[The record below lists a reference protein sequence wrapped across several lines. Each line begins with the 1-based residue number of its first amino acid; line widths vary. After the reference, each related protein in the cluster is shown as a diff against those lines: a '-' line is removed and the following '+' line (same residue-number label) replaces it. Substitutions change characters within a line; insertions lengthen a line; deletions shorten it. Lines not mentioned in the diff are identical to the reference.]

1 MRFNRIAVAALAVS
15 AVALGVAQADASS
28 PHLAN
33 LVGQGPVSFTPN
45 VSAGTTV
52 GQSTCNTTFFGSA
65 SPCQSEVYDTAYVNG
80 DVVVVG
86 AFTQACQPGTLAQ
99 GLCKPGT
106 QVTRNDI
113 FAYTAGTGLIDPNFV
128 PVLDKGPVWSVI
140 PGPAGSDEVFIG
152 GAFAHVNGA
161 AHKGIVVLHVNPGV
175 TTGASADGAVVTSFK
190 ANVANLV
197 HSLALSPD
205 GRAVYAGGQFAT
217 ANGVAETGLVRFN
230 ASTGA
235 VDPSFHIT
243 LGDPIT
249 NDPLKVEAMDLTADG
264 SLLAVSGTALQA
276 NGQSRPRLAII
287 STGITLGGTAQLTDF
302 TAPILANNCSAEHD
316 YVRAL
321 SFAPDGSYLVVA
333 NTGFLNDGSMPFS
346 VCDAV
351 ARFNVGAAATTTTGT
366 PVSVA
371 PQWINYAGGDSFY
384 SVTVAGGVT
393 YVGGHN
399 RWVNN
404 YCGQDSLCG
413 ANALAQGGLSA
424 LDSNTGVGL
433 AWWHPMTLRG
443 AGTMYLNTF
452 QANTYDKT
460 HNGLVLGTDVDV
472 VGGQFHSE
480 NALLPVASATTKT
493 PFGTIPSGMFHT
505 EGGTNTGTAMCLDDP
520 SDSSAAGTAVAIST
534 CLNVAE
540 QNWSV
545 PAAGATGQLQINGLC
560 LDTASGLTDGGT
572 GVVLAA
578 CSPTT
583 ATQQWTQGSG
593 NTLINQG
600 ATTAQGSSMC
610 LDDPGSSTTS
620 GTALDIATC
629 SGGTNQAWPLPAA
642 PGPAAGAPSGPFF
655 PQVLQSDGQ
664 QPCMDDNNNVLTAG
678 NKVQMWTCRGDAQ
691 QNWVIEPGG
700 TIQLGASTCLDTA
713 NGATSNS
720 ANVVV
725 SPCSGSTSQTWT
737 RGANNSLIQQASGR
751 CLDDPGSNA
760 ANGTQLIIFTCNAGR
775 NQNWRIAGW

>member
-65 SPCQSEVYDTAYVNG
+65 SPCQSEVYDTAFVNG
-80 DVVVVG
+80 DVVVAG

-152 GAFAHVNGA
+152 GAFTNVNGT
-161 AHKGIVVLHVNPGV
+161 AHKGIVALHVNPGV
-175 TTGASADGAVVTSFK
+175 TTGASADGAVVTTFK
-190 ANVANLV
+190 ANVANMV
-197 HSLALSPD
+197 HALALSPD
-205 GRAVYAGGQFAT
+205 GKAVYAGGQFAT
-217 ANGVAETGLVRFN
+217 ANGVAESGLVRFN

-235 VDPSFHIT
+235 VDTSFQIT
-243 LGDPIT
+243 LSDPIT
-249 NDPLKVEAMDLTADG
+249 NDPIKVEAMDLTADG
-264 SLLAVSGTALQA
+264 SLLAVSGTALQV

-302 TAPILANNCSAEHD
+302 NAPILANNCSAEHD

-321 SFAPDGSYLVVA
+321 SFAPDGSYLVTA
-333 NTGFLNDGSMPFS
+333 NTGFLNDGSQPFS

-366 PVSVA
+366 PVNVA
-371 PQWINYAGGDSFY
+371 PSWINYAGGDSFY

-424 LDSNTGVGL
+424 LDSNTGIGL

-452 QANTYDKT
+452 PANTYDT
-460 HNGLVLGTDVDV
+460 SHNGLVLGTDVDV
-472 VGGQFHSE
+472 VGGQYHSE
-480 NALLPVASATTKT
+480 NALLPVGSATTKT
-493 PFGTIPSGMFHT
+493 PFGTIPSGMFQT

-520 SDSSAAGTAVAIST
+520 SDSAA
-534 CLNVAE
+534 
-540 QNWSV
+540 
-545 PAAGATGQLQINGLC
+545 
-560 LDTASGLTDGGT
+560 
-572 GVVLAA
+572 
-578 CSPTT
+578 
-583 ATQQWTQGSG
+583 
-593 NTLINQG
+593 
-600 ATTAQGSSMC
+600 
-610 LDDPGSSTTS
+610 
-620 GTALDIATC
+620 
-629 SGGTNQAWPLPAA
+629 AA
-642 PGPAAGAPSGPFF
+642 PASPSRP
-655 PQVLQSDGQ
+655 
-664 QPCMDDNNNVLTAG
+664 
-678 NKVQMWTCRGDAQ
+678 
-691 QNWVIEPGG
+691 
-700 TIQLGASTCLDTA
+700 ASTWPSRTGPYPPPARLARSRSTA
-713 NGATSNS
+713 CAWI
-720 ANVVV
+720 
-725 SPCSGSTSQTWT
+725 P
-737 RGANNSLIQQASGR
+737 R
-751 CLDDPGSNA
+751 A
-760 ANGTQLIIFTCNAGR
+760 A
-775 NQNWRIAGW
+775 